1 MVNSARIFNIMKI
14 RKDEQILVIGDYR
27 IVRRDDL
34 NLVVEYKTP
43 KKWEL
48 VGYYSYVSHA
58 VTKVFRAIINS
69 ARCEFGADFILGEQV
84 EEDVESLHKE
94 FPSVC
99 IEDVKEDIDNTDFP
113 KVSRVTKILNV
124 KGELD

>member
-1 MVNSARIFNIMKI
+1 MKI

-34 NLVVEYKTP
+34 NLVVEHKTP
-43 KKWEL
+43 TKWEF

-58 VTKVFRAIINS
+58 VSRVFRSIINN
-69 ARCEFGADFILGEQV
+69 ARREFGAESILGPQV
-84 EEDVESLHKE
+84 EEDKNVLLSELPAKS
-94 FPSVC
+94 
-99 IEDVKEDIDNTDFP
+99 IEDIKEDIDILDFP
-113 KVSRVTKILNV
+113 KVSRDSKKILNV

>member
-1 MVNSARIFNIMKI
+1 MKI

-58 VTKVFRAIINS
+58 VTKVFRAIINN
-69 ARCEFGADFILGEQV
+69 ARREFGADSILGEQV
-84 EEDVESLHKE
+84 EEDLKSLHTE
-94 FPSVC
+94 LPSIS
-99 IEDVKEDIDNTDFP
+99 IEDIKEDIDNTNFP
-113 KVSRVTKILNV
+113 KVPRDGKILNV

>member
-1 MVNSARIFNIMKI
+1 MKI

-34 NLVVEYKTP
+34 NLVVEQKTP
-43 KKWEL
+43 EKWEF

-58 VTKVFRAIINS
+58 VARIFRAVINN
-69 ARCEFGADFILGEQV
+69 ARREFGAESILGEQV
-84 EEDVESLHKE
+84 EEDKNALLSEIPAKS
-94 FPSVC
+94 
-99 IEDVKEDIDNTDFP
+99 IEDIKEDINNLDFP
-113 KVSRVTKILNV
+113 KVSRDSKKILNV

>member
-1 MVNSARIFNIMKI
+1 MKI

-34 NLVVEYKTP
+34 NLVVEYKTS

-58 VTKVFRAIINS
+58 VTKVFRAIINK
-69 ARCEFGADFILGEQV
+69 ARCEFGADSVLGEQV
-84 EEDVESLHKE
+84 EEDLNELCKE
-94 FPSVC
+94 LPSIS
-99 IEDVKEDIDNTDFP
+99 IEDVKEDIDNAGFP
-113 KVSRVTKILNV
+113 KVSRDGKILNV